1 MDTLL
6 KNLSSLSVNKSSKHP
21 NVADSSHIPT
31 TDFAETP
38 ESPAQN
44 EALLVTDVVVRHSSA
59 FNSER
64 ASGMNKVQQLQFVE
78 VVKRMIIGTW
88 THSYPNYIFFVS
100 CNSDIDK
107 SRRKDEAPFLFPTY
121 TSFKIVTAR
130 KEKNSPASPTSF
142 CSAPVCVAT
151 LLGMSEEGAVIVEK
165 STGCEFLTDAVED
178 LWDRVGVRMGAV
190 AGEYNYSFH

>member
-31 TDFAETP
+31 TDFAEAP

-44 EALLVTDVVVRHSSA
+44 EAPLVTDVVVRHSSA

-64 ASGMNKVQQLQFVE
+64 ASGMNKIQQLQFVE

-88 THSYPNYIFFVS
+88 TRLHSLDYDFWMNW
-100 CNSDIDK
+100 K
-107 SRRKDEAPFLFPTY
+107 
-121 TSFKIVTAR
+121 
-130 KEKNSPASPTSF
+130 
-142 CSAPVCVAT
+142 
-151 LLGMSEEGAVIVEK
+151 
-165 STGCEFLTDAVED
+165 
-178 LWDRVGVRMGAV
+178 
-190 AGEYNYSFH
+190 

>member
-31 TDFAETP
+31 TDFAEAP

-44 EALLVTDVVVRHSSA
+44 EAPLVTDVVVRHSRV

-78 VVKRMIIGTW
+78 AVKRMIIGTW
-88 THSYPNYIFFVS
+88 NRLHSLDYDFWINW
-100 CNSDIDK
+100 K
-107 SRRKDEAPFLFPTY
+107 
-121 TSFKIVTAR
+121 
-130 KEKNSPASPTSF
+130 
-142 CSAPVCVAT
+142 
-151 LLGMSEEGAVIVEK
+151 
-165 STGCEFLTDAVED
+165 
-178 LWDRVGVRMGAV
+178 
-190 AGEYNYSFH
+190 